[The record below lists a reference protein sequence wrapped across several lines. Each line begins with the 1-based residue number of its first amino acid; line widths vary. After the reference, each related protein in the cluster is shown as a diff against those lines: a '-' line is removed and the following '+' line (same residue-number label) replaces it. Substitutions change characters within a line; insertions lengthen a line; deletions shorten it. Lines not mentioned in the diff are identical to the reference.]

1 MLAQNIKGLHEGTS
15 RRYDRPPHTLTT
27 ASREPFD
34 DQPGSQIG
42 HAVIAGMIGTAVMTI
57 VGLWVAPLM
66 GMPAMNPAQM
76 LAGAMGGSLVLG
88 WIAHFMIG
96 TILAVCYAVAAP
108 FLPGA
113 PALRGALYGIAP
125 FLMAQIIVMPM
136 MGMPLFSGSAVM
148 AMGSLVGHLVY
159 GAVIGSVYGP
169 VESRATTPVAAT
181 AV

>member
-1 MLAQNIKGLHEGTS
+1 MERLNNIQVG
-15 RRYDRPPHTLTT
+15 R
-27 ASREPFD
+27 
-34 DQPGSQIG
+34 
-42 HAVIAGMIGTAVMTI
+42 AVAAGIIGTAVMTV

-76 LAGAMGGSLVLG
+76 LAGAMGGNLALG
-88 WIAHFMIG
+88 WMAHFMIG
-96 TILAVCYAVAAP
+96 TILAMGYAAAAP

-148 AMGSLVGHLVY
+148 AMGSLMGHLVY
-159 GAVIGSVYGP
+159 GAVVGSVYGP
-169 VESRATTPVAAT
+169 VEARASAPIAAAT
-181 AV
+181 V